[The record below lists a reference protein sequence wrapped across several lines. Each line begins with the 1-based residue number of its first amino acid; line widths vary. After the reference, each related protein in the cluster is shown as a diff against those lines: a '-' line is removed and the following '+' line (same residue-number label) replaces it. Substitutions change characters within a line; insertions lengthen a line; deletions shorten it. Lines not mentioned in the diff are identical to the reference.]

1 MNLLD
6 RRIIFL
12 MGKGGSGR
20 TTLSAALAI
29 AAARQNR
36 TALIL
41 EAGDEDAIGSLFET
55 DSLEREP
62 REIAPGIWGGRIDP
76 RSVLSDYVHLFVGFP
91 FIANTI
97 TRAELFEHIADGT
110 PGLRELMVLGQ
121 IWRWEQEEMG
131 GRYPRFDS
139 IIVDGPATGHGM
151 SLLRQ
156 PRAVLDMFRVGP
168 LADQLRMVQKML
180 SDPNRSGV
188 LLVTLPE
195 ELPINEAIDFIHAAE
210 GDIQMGVTV
219 TAVNGVYP
227 TTFTAQDENRIRELL
242 KKPDAVPEFLRP
254 VLETARDQIFR
265 RHLQEGYA
273 NRIRE
278 ENAGTVIEIPYVY
291 SNRLTRKD
299 IEGIADRLVQGLE
312 LEPKS
317 TK

>member
-41 EAGDEDAIGSLFET
+41 EAGDEDAVGPLFDT

-62 REIAPGIWGGRIDP
+62 REIAPGIWGGRIDT
-76 RSVLSDYVHLFVGFP
+76 RSVLTDYVHQFVGFP
-91 FIANTI
+91 FVADTI

-121 IWRWEQEEMG
+121 IWRWEQEKMG
-131 GRYPRFDS
+131 SGYPKFDP

-168 LADQLRMVQKML
+168 LADQLRMVQEML
-180 SDPNRSGV
+180 SDPGRSGV

-210 GDIQMGVTV
+210 GDIQMAVTV

-227 TTFTAQDENRIRELL
+227 TTFTAQDETRIRELL
-242 KKPDAVPEFLRP
+242 KKGDAVPDSLRP

-273 NRIRE
+273 NRIRG

-291 SNRLTRKD
+291 SNRLFRDD
-299 IEGIADRLVQGLE
+299 IEGIADRLVQELE
-312 LEPKS
+312 LDTEAGK
-317 TK
+317 

>member
-29 AAARQNR
+29 AAARRNR
-36 TALIL
+36 TALLL
-41 EAGDEDAIGSLFET
+41 EAGDEDAVGPLFET
-55 DSLEREP
+55 ESLAREP

-76 RSVLSDYVHLFVGFP
+76 KSVLSDYIHLFVTLP
-91 FIANTI
+91 FAADAI

-110 PGLRELMVLGQ
+110 PGLRELMILGQ

-131 GRYPRFDS
+131 SGYPKFDP
-139 IIVDGPATGHGM
+139 IIVGGPATGHGM

-156 PRAVLDMFRVGP
+156 PRAVLDMFRAGP
-168 LADQLRMVQKML
+168 LADQLRMVQEML
-180 SDPNRSGV
+180 SDPARSGV

-210 GDIQMGVTV
+210 GDLQMGVTV

-227 TTFTAQDENRIRELL
+227 TTFTARDETRIRELL
-242 KKPDAVPEFLRP
+242 KKPDAIPESLRP

-273 NRIRE
+273 NRIRG
-278 ENAGTVIEIPYVY
+278 ENAGTVIEIPYIY
-291 SNRLTRKD
+291 SNRLFRQD
-299 IEGIADRLVQGLE
+299 IETIADRLVQELE
-312 LEPKS
+312 LEPDS
-317 TK
+317 AE